1 MALNVSG
8 ENAGRLVLQAQKASL
23 PVVGE
28 DTEEGG
34 YRIIGLQ
41 PSEARRAA
49 PGSARVFSG

>member
-8 ENAGRLVLQAQKASL
+8 GNVGRLVLQAQKASL
-23 PVVGE
+23 LVVGE

-34 YRIIGLQ
+34 YRIIGRQ
-41 PSEARRAA
+41 PGEARRAA